1 MKPLVSNDKQTRLP
15 TRRVVVMAGAAAAV
29 TAWTNTALAEP
40 AYPSR
45 AIELVVP
52 YTAGGTSDL
61 IGRIVA
67 KALSERLKTPVVVMN
82 RAGAAGTLGMKV
94 LANSPADGYML
105 GIGGTTNLAIAPL
118 LMTPTPY
125 DAVRDF
131 TPLVMAARAPFIL
144 VASPQATFRSLE
156 ELVAFGKANPGKLNY
171 GSSGVGSSHH
181 LATELFAR
189 NTGFRATHIPFKG
202 GAENVAQL
210 MSGTVDFMFESSSS
224 ILPQIRGGKV
234 RGLAVTGEE
243 RLPELPD
250 VRTAKEAGV
259 KDFVVESTVGV
270 VAPARLPAPV
280 LKALSNAL
288 REVMS
293 DPVVRDAIDRT
304 GSGAPPIAI
313 GDDDFATRLK
323 ADQARWRK
331 VIAEA
336 GITGS

>member
-1 MKPLVSNDKQTRLP
+1 MKKSQNLQHETACSSRRRNLLLAASAALIAPLSGR
-15 TRRVVVMAGAAAAV
+15 
-29 TAWTNTALAEP
+29 ALADS

-61 IGRIVA
+61 IGRIIA
-67 KALSERLKTPVVVMN
+67 KGLSERLRVPVVAMN
-82 RAGAAGTLGMKV
+82 RAGASGTLGMKMV
-94 LANSPADGYML
+94 ANSPADGYMI
-105 GIGGTTNLAIAPL
+105 GIGGSTNLGIAPL
-118 LMTPTPY
+118 LMTPPPY

-131 TPLVMAARAPFIL
+131 APLVMAARAPFIL
-144 VASPQATFRSLE
+144 VASPQAKFRTLE

-189 NTGFRATHIPFKG
+189 NTGFQATHIPFKG

-210 MSGTVDFMFESSSS
+210 MAGTVDFMFESSSS
-224 ILPQIRGGKV
+224 ILPQVKGGKI
-234 RGLAVTGEE
+234 RALAVSGSE

-259 KDFVVESTVGV
+259 KDFVVESTIGV
-270 VAPARLPAPV
+270 VGPAKLPAPT
-280 LKALSNAL
+280 LKILITAL
-288 REVMS
+288 RDVMS
-293 DPVVRDAIDRT
+293 DPGVRDAIAKT
-304 GSGAPPIAI
+304 GSGVPPL
-313 GDDDFATRLK
+313 GEDDFSDRLR
-323 ADQARWRK
+323 ADAQRWRK

-336 GITGS
+336 GITGG